1 MKKFLILIL
10 LLLTG
15 CTHEL
20 SISTISENN
29 SNMKITLNYPK
40 TGIKKLDNVIGE
52 YVKSVYDG
60 FKVEYENYYDL
71 NDSKELNIDYRYFES
86 DNYTNVILY
95 TYVNTSKKINEIK
108 TIIYDNNSNKI
119 VKLSDIITKEELSR
133 LVPII
138 KQDLIKKYKDCI
150 ILDLIDSEITDDFNN
165 YNHFT
170 VNKNT
175 LEIYF
180 EPYKITNQSCNIVNI
195 SVPLSNS
202 YTSDVKETNHTFNY
216 EPVNRIV
223 DPSSKVVA
231 LTFDDGPS
239 KYTKEIIDILNK
251 NDVEATFF
259 ILGNKANIYSD
270 TLKYMVSSG
279 NEIGNHSYNHK
290 WLTRLSNE
298 ELKEQIEKTQDIIFS
313 ITNTYPILLR
323 PTYGSLNN
331 KIRNNTDL
339 TIVLWNVDSNDW
351 KIKNYK
357 TILNN
362 VLRDTDDMDIIL
374 FHDTYKRTVK
384 VINELVPKLKS
395 EGYQFVTVSELYEIK
410 KIRNAKN

>member
-29 SNMKITLNYPK
+29 SNMKIALNYPK

-71 NDSKELNIDYRYFES
+71 NDSKELNIDYRYFQS

-119 VKLSDIITKEELSR
+119 VKLSDIITKKELSR

-170 VNKNT
+170 VNKNI

-195 SVPLSNS
+195 SVPLSTS
-202 YTSDVKETNHTFNY
+202 YTDTKETNHTFNY

-298 ELKEQIEKTQDIIFS
+298 ELKEQIEKTQDIIFN

-339 TIVLWNVDSNDW
+339 TIVLWDVDSNDW